1 MRKTT
6 SLTVMRKITA
16 IFFLVLS
23 LCLAGGAAAQSRFER
38 SAQKKRDLARGIVW
52 PTHEPVMFSLRR
64 GGHSDD
70 LIETYA
76 RQHDPDNIKAQLAA
90 GVRYGR
96 LHFYKGF
103 GIDFERPEID
113 KSIAMAEFMHK
124 NGMKVSIY
132 VAGTMFVESLYRE
145 VPCPLPK
152 ASTASRTGGLGCL
165 KTD

>member
-1 MRKTT
+1 MAVMKQTT
-6 SLTVMRKITA
+6 AVL
-16 IFFLVLS
+16 LVFVW

-38 SAQKKRDLARGIVW
+38 SAQRKQELVRNVVW

-90 GVRYGR
+90 GVKYGR

-103 GIDFERPEID
+103 GIAYERTEID
-113 KSIAMAEFMHK
+113 KSIAMAEFMHRH
-124 NGMKVSIY
+124 GMKVKEQVFRKI
-132 VAGTMFVESLYRE
+132 F
-145 VPCPLPK
+145 
-152 ASTASRTGGLGCL
+152 L
-165 KTD
+165 KLLK